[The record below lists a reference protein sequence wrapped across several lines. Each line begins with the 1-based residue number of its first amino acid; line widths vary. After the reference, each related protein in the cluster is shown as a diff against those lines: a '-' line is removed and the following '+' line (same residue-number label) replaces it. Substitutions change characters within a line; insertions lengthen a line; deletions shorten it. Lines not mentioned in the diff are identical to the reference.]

1 MITAE
6 LKSNHTKSSGKS
18 KLRGILLKKRKVKTN
33 KKPCFAHILKDKEK
47 PTKGLFWI
55 KEE

>member
-18 KLRGILLKKRKVKTN
+18 KLRGSLLKKRKTN